1 MAKEFH
7 INQHHVTYIR
17 ALAKTKDEIIIHG
30 SGQIFSCN
38 DSDPRIRVY
47 GEKGIELVSPAIRDS
62 DFHRTFRSG
71 FDEREDISIGKYRAI
86 YRKDDKLPKTPE
98 EIIEAFYKQENDM
111 IRNQVKPQKQASNIL
126 VIEPDKQT
134 SEAELK
140 AKEEAELKV
149 KQQAEE
155 KAKEDV
161 NIEIKAKNNVPK
173 GGKKTPPKRNIK
185 K

>member
-7 INQHHVTYIR
+7 INKNHIKYIK
-17 ALAKTKDEIIIHG
+17 ALAGKDEIIIHG

-71 FDEREDISIGKYRAI
+71 FDEREDIAIGKYRAI
-86 YRKDDKLPKTPE
+86 YRKGDKLPETPE
-98 EIIEAFYKQENDM
+98 EVIEAFYKQENEM
-111 IRNQVKPQKQASNIL
+111 IRNQVKPKKEPSNIL
-126 VIEPDKQT
+126 VIEPDKPEL
-134 SEAELK
+134 SEAEIEAIK
-140 AKEEAELKV
+140 AEQDAKWKTDLEAEV
-149 KQQAEE
+149 K
-155 KAKEDV
+155 KETTEV
-161 NIEIKAKNNVPK
+161 KKNVPK
-173 GGKKTPPKRNIK
+173 GGNKTPPKRDTK